1 MFAQR
6 LSSDWLSSSR
16 LDTDFYNPEAIRVIE
31 CICSRSHE
39 RFQNAGKVWGFGAYE
54 LCNNIEV
61 TDNPNSPGFIKIG
74 DLLSPFINVDGVL
87 AVTKATHEMLHMAEV
102 KPGDIVYSIA
112 GTIGASAIIPR
123 TSRLLTGNQAL
134 LKFRADFSKFDN
146 YFISAYGLTKQFKLI
161 VMKEA
166 GGAIQKNL
174 YLYNFLT
181 IPIPKPDLQVQAYI
195 GNKVRQAELLKE
207 WANILDKKIKNYF
220 DNLLNNIPTKKVSK
234 KHATVSPDV
243 LIPRINAEFYSEDYR
258 QVEKALKENFDSLVT
273 IEDIAPVNKNKNK
286 PVSKCTYFE
295 IGDVDCVTGKFE
307 NGTTYELGDAPNN
320 AQRKANFGDILLS
333 TRRPHRGAVA
343 VVENEDKGNYYS
355 VFLVRLV
362 PKNLGLSYW
371 LKEYLR
377 HDVGKALMLMR
388 CTWTTYPVIS
398 EDDISTI
405 PVPKVEE
412 DWSYVGDL
420 ASLKNK
426 LHSLSNNLTKLSQ
439 LLVESLIDGE
449 ISELQLIE
457 AQQALEDGDK
467 SKDRSILSK
476 ITDQGYL
483 ADDGK
488 PLFTDL
494 DKLYELLDE
503 AKVAVDANEES
514 D

>member
-6 LSSDWLSSSR
+6 LSSGWLSPSR
-16 LDTDFYNPEAIRVIE
+16 LDTDFYNPEAIKVIE
-31 CICSRSHE
+31 CICSSSHE
-39 RFQNAGKVWGFGAYE
+39 RFQNAGQVWGFGAYE

-74 DLLSPFINVDGVL
+74 DLLSPFINVGGVL

-112 GTIGASAIIPR
+112 GTIGASAIIPETKR
-123 TSRLLTGNQAL
+123 PLTGNQAL
-134 LKFRADFSKFDN
+134 LKFRANPEKFDN

-181 IPIPKPDLQVQAYI
+181 IPIPKPDLQVQNYI
-195 GNKVRQAELLKE
+195 GNKVRQAEQLRE

-234 KHATVSPDV
+234 KHAKVSPDV

-286 PVSKCTYFE
+286 PVSNCTYFE

-307 NGTTYELGDAPNN
+307 NGTSYELGEAPNN

-343 VVENEDKGNYYS
+343 VVENVDKDNYYS

-405 PVPKVEE
+405 PVPKME
-412 DWSYVGDL
+412 DDWAYVGDL

-426 LHSLSNNLTKLSQ
+426 LHSLSSNLTKASKYLA
-439 LLVESLIDGE
+439 EALIEGLITE
-449 ISELQLIE
+449 NKIIE
-457 AQQALEDGDK
+457 AQQSLDDGAN
-467 SKDRSILSK
+467 SKDRAILK
-476 ITDQGYL
+476 KLTDKGYV
-483 ADDGK
+483 DESGK
-488 PLFTDL
+488 PLFNDL
-494 DKLYELLDE
+494 DKLYKLLDE
-503 AKVAVDANEES
+503 AKVAIDVDGEL